1 MGTAL
6 TISSSLVWGGATH
19 SSYRQYWTDTM
30 GHLHLYPCLLLLLF
44 SAATPAPAPATPPA
58 TPATHLTLSTAR
70 QADQVLSRQKR
81 FFIGNVSFGRVGLVG
96 ARLQIFPHAPL
107 GANNV
112 VAFNLNL
119 EVPRALAFL
128 IPGQ

>member
-1 MGTAL
+1 MGSRRLGWRGAIL
-6 TISSSLVWGGATH
+6 AESCVIMDNLYLYSCLVIFMA
-19 SSYRQYWTDTM
+19 
-30 GHLHLYPCLLLLLF
+30 
-44 SAATPAPAPATPPA
+44 SAVSPAPLLTATQTDITSLNA
-58 TPATHLTLSTAR
+58 KLSLPTKE
-70 QADQVLSRQKR
+70 QTEQVLSRQKR
-81 FFIGNVSFGRVGLVG
+81 FFLGNVSFGKIGLVG

-107 GANNV
+107 GANNI

>member
-1 MGTAL
+1 M
-6 TISSSLVWGGATH
+6 
-19 SSYRQYWTDTM
+19 
-30 GHLHLYPCLLLLLF
+30 LLLIT
-44 SAATPAPAPATPPA
+44 AASPAPPAYSASIHTKLNLPNDA
-58 TPATHLTLSTAR
+58 
-70 QADQVLSRQKR
+70 QAEQVLSRQKR
-81 FFIGNVSFGRVGLVG
+81 FFLGNVSFGKIGLVG

-107 GANNV
+107 GANNI